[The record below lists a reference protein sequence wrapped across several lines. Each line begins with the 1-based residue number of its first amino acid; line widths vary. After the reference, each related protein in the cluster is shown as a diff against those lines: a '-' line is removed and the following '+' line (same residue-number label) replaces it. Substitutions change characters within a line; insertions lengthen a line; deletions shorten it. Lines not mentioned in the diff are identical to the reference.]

1 MQLLTGKVAAI
12 TGATGSI
19 ARAIAQRFAREGATV
34 GVIDPDAAAGGALA
48 AELARSGAKSR
59 AFTADVGLSG
69 EVEKAIE
76 AVVAA
81 FGRLDVLVHNAW
93 TPTPFVPL
101 LDKPEREFRASLET
115 GLFGALRA
123 MRAAVPHLRKAD
135 GGRIILVGAPYG
147 HTTYANVADAVCT
160 DYALQGL
167 TRAAGVEWGKYRIV
181 TNLLLPALA
190 DVPEFQ
196 AYRAQQAAAVKSL
209 LPMQPLR
216 RLGDPVEDI
225 GGAAVMLACDEGCF
239 ITGHTI
245 HADGGQHMNP
255 ATFRPAAPSA

>member
-1 MQLLTGKVAAI
+1 MKLLEGRVAVVTA
-12 TGATGSI
+12 ATGSI
-19 ARAIAQRFAREGATV
+19 ARAIAQRFAREGAAV
-34 GVIDPDAAAGGALA
+34 GLIDRDAPAGAALA
-48 AELARSGAKSR
+48 AELAQRGAKAS
-59 AFTADVGLSG
+59 AFTADFAVAR
-69 EVEKAIE
+69 EAERAID
-76 AVVAA
+76 AVAGA

-93 TPTPFVPL
+93 TPTTFAPL
-101 LDKPEREFRASLET
+101 LEKPESDFRASLET

-123 MRAAVPHLRKAD
+123 MRAAAPHLRKAG
-135 GGRIILVGAPYG
+135 GGRIILVGPPYG

-160 DYALQGL
+160 EYALQGL
-167 TRAAGVEWGKYRIV
+167 TRAAGVEWGKFQIV

-196 AYRAQQAAAVKSL
+196 SYRALHAAAVKSL
-209 LPMQPLR
+209 LSMQPLR

-245 HADGGQHMNP
+245 YADGGQHMNP
-255 ATFRPAAPSA
+255 ATFRPSAPV